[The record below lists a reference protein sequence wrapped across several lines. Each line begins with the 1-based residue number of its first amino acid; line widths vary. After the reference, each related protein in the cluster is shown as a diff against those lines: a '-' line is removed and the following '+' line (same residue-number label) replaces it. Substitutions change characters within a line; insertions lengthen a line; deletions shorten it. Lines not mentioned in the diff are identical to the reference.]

1 MKKGES
7 LRKGKRERGRKTK
20 RVEWEIGKEEEQ
32 EERAKEEEERAKEE
46 DEGEER
52 AKEGE
57 EGQKRS
63 RRRKA

>member
-32 EERAKEEEERAKEE
+32 EERAKEEEKRAKEEEKEEEERAKEE
-46 DEGEER
+46 EER
-52 AKEGE
+52 ANEGE
-57 EGQKRS
+57 K
-63 RRRKA
+63 